1 MKFLC
6 GLWPDK
12 EFDKNFLFQN
22 MEKSSTK
29 KKEIPREIANCHD
42 IFPETNFITLI
53 LRLAIYTREK
63 SITHG
68 WLSRLIW
75 PLAKDGIRKKFEI
88 HIMDK
93 FFIPSIMSLPSQE
106 PFYCFL
112 DRDTSPGSA
121 CN

>member
-1 MKFLC
+1 MTEKRQTSQGYIIRILQHFAMIL
-6 GLWPDK
+6 LFQAVDEIFVWTWPDK

-53 LRLAIYTREK
+53 LRSAIYTREE
-63 SITHG
+63 SIAHV

-75 PLAKDGIRKKFEI
+75 PLAKDGIRKNLK
-88 HIMDK
+88 
-93 FFIPSIMSLPSQE
+93 
-106 PFYCFL
+106 Y
-112 DRDTSPGSA
+112 T
-121 CN
+121 